1 MMEEKSVRQLK
12 INKEFKNLIRPL
24 LHREFLQLEANILAD
39 GCRDPIITW
48 QGYIVDGHNRYEICT
63 RHQVPFAVIEMD
75 FPCKEAAIAWI
86 CANQLGRRNITE
98 ETRKF
103 LIGMQYESEKVVN
116 TKTNNHGHNQYT
128 DQEDLVDY
136 PSEVPAYAAKARH
149 RTAARIA
156 SENHVSPGTV
166 QKYALFSK
174 ALETIGSKE
183 PDLVSKILS
192 GRYKISHNGIIDMA
206 NMTADELKRLNQKFN
221 RNASTYFPY
230 SQSRSVLGVGE
241 GTEGAM
247 PAIGGIKEMPAY
259 DPDSGVTELSLTIP
273 SWIGSIDRIRKNVNL
288 TNISPA
294 TRAKTIE
301 ALEKL
306 SDTIESMLSAIEE
319 AQP

>member
-1 MMEEKSVRQLK
+1 MAEKSIRTLK

-48 QGYIVDGHNRYEICT
+48 NGYIIDGHNRYEICT
-63 RHQVPFAVIEMD
+63 RHQVPFAVLEME

-103 LIGMQYESEKVVN
+103 LIGTQYEAEKVVN
-116 TKTNNHGHNQYT
+116 NSHNAQGHNQYT
-128 DQEDLVDY
+128 DKDDLVEY
-136 PSEVPAYAAKARH
+136 PPEVVPYSVRARH
-149 RTAARIA
+149 RTATRIA
-156 SENHVSPGTV
+156 ADNHISPGTV

-174 ALETIGSKE
+174 ALEAIGSKE
-183 PDLVSKILS
+183 PDLVTKILS
-192 GRYKISHNGIIDMA
+192 GRYKISHSGIMDMA
-206 NMTADELKRLNQKFN
+206 SMSAEDLKKLNQKFN
-221 RNASTYFPY
+221 RNSNPFFPY
-230 SQSRSVLGVGE
+230 SQSRSALGGE
-241 GTEGAM
+241 NADGVI
-247 PAIGGIKEMPAY
+247 PVIGGIKEMPAY

-273 SWIGSIDRIRKNVNL
+273 SWIGSIDRIRKNANL
-288 TNISPA
+288 TNISPTA
-294 TRAKTIE
+294 RAKTIE

-306 SDTIESMLSAIEE
+306 SETIENMLLAIEE

>member
-1 MMEEKSVRQLK
+1 MEEKSVRQLK

-48 QGYIVDGHNRYEICT
+48 KGYIVDGHNRYEICT
-63 RHQVPFAVIEMD
+63 RHQVPFAVFEMD

-116 TKTNNHGHNQYT
+116 SMHNNQGHNQYT
-128 DQEDLVDY
+128 EPEDLVDY
-136 PSEVPAYAAKARH
+136 PPETPSYSARARH

-174 ALETIGSKE
+174 ALETIGAKE

-192 GRYKISHNGIIDMA
+192 GRYKISHNGIMDMA

-230 SQSRSVLGVGE
+230 SQSRSVMGVGDVTD
-241 GTEGAM
+241 GTM
-247 PAIGGIKEMPAY
+247 PTIGGIKEMPAY
-259 DPDSGVTELSLTIP
+259 DPDSGVTELGLTIP

-288 TNISPA
+288 TNISPT
-294 TRAKTIE
+294 TRKKTVE

-306 SDTIESMLSAIEE
+306 RNTVDDMLLAIEE
-319 AQP
+319 AKP

>member
-1 MMEEKSVRQLK
+1 MEAKSVRQLK

-24 LHREFLQLEANILAD
+24 LHRELVQLEANILAD

-48 QGYIVDGHNRYEICT
+48 NGFIVDGHNRYEICT
-63 RHQVPFAVIEMD
+63 RHQVPFAVLEMD
-75 FPCKEAAIAWI
+75 FSCKEAAIAWI
-86 CANQLGRRNITE
+86 CANQLGRRNITD

-103 LIGMQYESEKVVN
+103 LIGRQYESEKIVN
-116 TKTNNHGHNQYT
+116 SMCNSQGHNQYT
-128 DQEDLVDY
+128 EPDDLVEY
-136 PSEVPAYAAKARH
+136 PPETPSYSARARH

-156 SENHVSPGTV
+156 AENHVSPGTV

-192 GRYKISHNGIIDMA
+192 GRYKISHNGIMEMA

-221 RNASTYFPY
+221 RNASAYFPY

-241 GTEGAM
+241 GSEGAV
-247 PAIGGIKEMPAY
+247 PTIGGIKEMPAY

-306 SDTIESMLSAIEE
+306 SDVIEDMLSAIEE
-319 AQP
+319 ATP